1 MTENEIKLPYKIGQ
15 FSSRWFLII
24 GLLLALVVV
33 GGYAYFQ
40 QFTEGEVVTGL
51 RNIGSMN
58 GVTWGLYVAMYIY
71 LMGLSFAGITFAV
84 LVRLFK
90 VELLKPVARMAEALT
105 VFAIISGALLTIV
118 DVGKPIRALVNL
130 WKYARPQ
137 SPFFGTFTLV
147 IAGYLF
153 ASVVYLYLDGRKD
166 AAEMAAKS
174 GKFNRFY
181 SLWAAGY
188 TNTDIEKERHEKA
201 SFWLSVAIV
210 PLMVAATST
219 LGFVFGLQAGR
230 PGWFG
235 ALQAPGFVILA
246 SLSGLGMLVLIV
258 AILRKSLGLEKQL
271 GKEIFVL
278 LGNLMMIL
286 NIIYV
291 YFTVVEW
298 LSSFYSAHLVEI
310 RISQALINGE
320 YSTLFWATIILLIL
334 PMSLLVGQFIT
345 KRYSLSVIILSALMV
360 NLAAIGK
367 RYLIVVPSQTH
378 GTLLPYGIGSYSPT
392 WVEYAVVIGLI
403 AFATLLY
410 ALFVK
415 VFPIIGVPSMKGEA

>member
-1 MTENEIKLPYKIGQ
+1 MTEKEKSLPYKIGQ
-15 FSSRWFLII
+15 FSSGWLLAMGI
-24 GLLLALVVV
+24 LLALIFV
-33 GGYAYFQ
+33 GVYAYSQ
-40 QFTEGEVVTGL
+40 QFIEGESVTGL

-58 GVTWGLYVAMYIY
+58 GVTWGIYVAMYIY

-90 VELLKPVARMAEALT
+90 VELLKPIARMAEALT
-105 VFAIISGALLTIV
+105 VFAILSGALLTIV
-118 DVGKPIRALVNL
+118 DVGQPIRALVNL

-166 AAEMAAKS
+166 AADMVKKS
-174 GKFNRFY
+174 GKFSSFY
-181 SLWAAGY
+181 RLWAAGY
-188 TNTDIEKERHEKA
+188 TETDIEKERHEKA

-246 SLSGLGMLVLIV
+246 SLSGVGMLVLIV
-258 AILRKSLGLEKQL
+258 AILRRSLGLEKQL
-271 GKEIFVL
+271 GEEIFTVL
-278 LGNLMMIL
+278 ANLMMVL

-298 LSSFYSAHLVEI
+298 LSSFYSAHLTET
-310 RISQALINGE
+310 RISQALLTGE
-320 YSTLFWATIILLIL
+320 YSSLFWVTIFLLVLPMTLLI
-334 PMSLLVGQFIT
+334 GQFVT
-345 KRYSLSVIILSALMV
+345 KKYSLSVIVLSGVMV

-392 WVEYAVVIGLI
+392 WVEYAVVIGLL
-403 AFATLLY
+403 AFSTLLY

-415 VFPIIGVPSMKGEA
+415 VFPIVAVQPIKGEA